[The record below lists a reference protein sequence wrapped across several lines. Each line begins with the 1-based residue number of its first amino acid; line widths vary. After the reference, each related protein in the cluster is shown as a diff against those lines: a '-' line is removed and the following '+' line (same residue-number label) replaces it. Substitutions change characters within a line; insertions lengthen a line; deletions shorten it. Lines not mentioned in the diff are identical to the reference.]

1 MFSKKSLDK
10 GFRKTSVLLA
20 FHTSLRSVE
29 KRREKKIYIYI
40 YCSIWKTRG
49 RRSFAFRKH
58 SCSTKKLSSP
68 YNGISSTLIMVYT
81 NFFPSSLAFS
91 YRLSPLSK
99 YVTNS
104 PILYNEQL
112 EWYGFLF
119 FFNSIKRCINYFFF
133 LIMFRI
139 YLIEQNLL
147 FFALKS

>member
-40 YCSIWKTRG
+40 LLYLKNSRTTLFRISK
-49 RRSFAFRKH
+49 AFLFH
-58 SCSTKKLSSP
+58 EEIVLPVQWHLFYP
-68 YNGISSTLIMVYT
+68 YHGLHK
-81 NFFPSSLAFS
+81 FFSLLP
-91 YRLSPLSK
+91 RLFIPPSPLSK
-99 YVTNS
+99 YMTNS
-104 PILYNEQL
+104 SILYNEQL